1 MLLLVAMILCS
12 GCAMKVY
19 NGCDLLALKSYPK
32 TYSDK
37 LADEIEKA
45 PADSVW
51 PMAIGDYR
59 ALRAAVQACKK

>member
-1 MLLLVAMILCS
+1 
-12 GCAMKVY
+12 MKVY